1 MNIKLDSK
9 ELSKAMEKIAAI
21 IPSPQ
26 QQNAIVFQGTNE
38 KKVILQVVREGI
50 SARLFLNCIETNAN
64 EDDYLIIDGL
74 LFNAYVKQLADI
86 GEIEIENDFD
96 KDKINI
102 TYKKGKLNINQLA
115 EKCYIA
121 YPTYQDKQQIMQV
134 AGGTF
139 QKLIDK
145 TSYVI
150 NKTEKRT
157 IIKSLKFE
165 STMVMKSL
173 SAMGTDG
180 FRLAYGKC
188 DIISGED
195 VSFIVLSSL
204 IDYVS
209 KCVDTEEEVTFSIT
223 GNSLIVETT
232 QIQII
237 IGLTNGDYPNLERI
251 IHANYTEKIV
261 FECDKDNIIQA
272 LKRVGVLA
280 NSTET
285 KAIKLV
291 GKQEEFLGSILQISS
306 TTEKGNNIEDIVIK
320 VKEGDITTLKIA
332 ANSNFFLQALE
343 KASDTIVFTLEPN
356 KPIKIVN
363 ANDYDENYVA
373 VILPIKV
380 TN

>member
-50 SARLFLNCIETNAN
+50 STRLFLNCIETNAD

-102 TYKKGKLNINQLA
+102 TYKKGKLDINQLA

-121 YPTYQDKQQIMQV
+121 YPTYQDKKQIMQV

-306 TTEKGNNIEDIVIK
+306 TTEKGNNVEDIVIK

-343 KASDTIVFTLEPN
+343 KASDTIVLTLEPN

-363 ANDYDENYVA
+363 AEDYDENYVA